1 MTLAS
6 FMTRPGSVS
15 FLGARRTRGGLQCE
29 QCERACHL
37 PVEDACD
44 PFGEDVGVCFHVVS
58 EPLGDVPEDAE
69 REMVDD
75 EREVVRGEGQVCAK
89 LVDDGFNDVV

>member
-1 MTLAS
+1 MLAL
-6 FMTRPGSVS
+6 P
-15 FLGARRTRGGLQCE
+15 RTWRQRWKGRSCGVLV
-29 QCERACHL
+29 L

-44 PFGEDVGVCFHVVS
+44 PFGVDVGVCFHVVS